1 MPWSPINPNLKF
13 GLEVLDNVHGYFET
27 NANDAVTWAN
37 GGSPLDPY
45 VRILKQARVSTE
57 YPSLAI
63 VEARQLP
70 DIGEELASYTLIQE
84 FLIETIVAGRAP
96 GALLTELRKRVAANW
111 QTVLSVPADVWLAG
125 LLGTASTPIIELNQA
140 VYSGVRDPKT
150 SGGLYT
156 QTALQSFTIAFTQ
169 AD

>member
-1 MPWSPINPNLKF
+1 MPWTPINPNLKF
-13 GLEVLDNVHGYFET
+13 GLEVLDNVHGYFQT
-27 NANDAVTWAN
+27 NADEAVTWAN
-37 GGSPLDPY
+37 GGIALDPY
-45 VRILKQARVSTE
+45 QRILKQARVSTE

-70 DIGEELASYTLIQE
+70 DIGEELASYSLTQE

-96 GALLTELRKRVAANW
+96 AALLTELRKRVAANW
-111 QTVLSVPADVWLAG
+111 QLVLSIPADVWLAG
-125 LLGTASTPIIELNQA
+125 MLGTLSTPIIELNQA

-150 SGGLYT
+150 SGALYS
-156 QTALQSFTIAFTQ
+156 QTALQSFTISYTQ